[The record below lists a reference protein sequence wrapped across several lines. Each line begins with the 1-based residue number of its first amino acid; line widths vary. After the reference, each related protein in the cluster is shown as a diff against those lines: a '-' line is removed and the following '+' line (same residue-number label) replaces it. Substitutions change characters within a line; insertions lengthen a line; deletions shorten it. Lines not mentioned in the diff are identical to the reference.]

1 MYTFNCRGTLRYVDK
16 PVVMGILNITP
27 DSFSDGGRY
36 VDVTAAVAH
45 GRQLLEDGADVLDV
59 GGESTR
65 PGAVPVGAE
74 EERRRVVPVIEGL
87 SSRVSVPISVDTY
100 KPEVATRAIAAG
112 AAIVNDISG
121 LRYDPQ
127 MANVVAAQLLDQ
139 LKRTKPDT
147 PERASVIVREQLA
160 TEFTR
165 MLDGSG
171 SIHDELVLIY
181 AKHFT
186 RDELTKLI
194 DFYKTPLGRKA
205 LTEMP
210 AISQESA
217 AAAVRWSH
225 LPSRSA
231 HSPAGKSWRCTR
243 ANAS

>member
-1 MYTFNCRGTLRYVDK
+1 MHRGVRLIV
-16 PVVMGILNITP
+16 
-27 DSFSDGGRY
+27 
-36 VDVTAAVAH
+36 VTA
-45 GRQLLEDGADVLDV
+45 LLALCTAPRAQAQDVEPQMRTL
-59 GGESTR
+59 
-65 PGAVPVGAE
+65 
-74 EERRRVVPVIEGL
+74 IETFMDMTNTKAM
-87 SSRVSVPISVDTY
+87 SQ
-100 KPEVATRAIAAG
+100 
-112 AAIVNDISG
+112 
-121 LRYDPQ
+121 Q

-217 AAAVRWSH
+217 AAAVRWSQANGGRIMGAIQDR
-225 LPSRSA
+225 L
-231 HSPAGKSWRCTR
+231 R
-243 ANAS
+243 AEGLAK